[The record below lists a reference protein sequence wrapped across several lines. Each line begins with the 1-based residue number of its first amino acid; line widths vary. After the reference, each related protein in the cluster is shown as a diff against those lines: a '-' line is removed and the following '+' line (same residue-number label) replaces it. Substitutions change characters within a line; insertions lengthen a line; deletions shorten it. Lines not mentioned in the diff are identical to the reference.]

1 LETITIPAGIRYRR
15 LRMSQLRRHGF
26 TLIELLV
33 VVAIIA
39 ILASL
44 LLPALQKARAVALS
58 TSCSGNLKQFG
69 LAFALYADDHEGWL
83 CGYALNASGGK
94 IQNWRNEI
102 GPYVGGYA
110 GGYTMKPNKVF
121 VCPAL
126 QIAEIGWRQEYR
138 NESYL
143 KSIIRPLPN
152 YPDYDDWHA
161 NYSYFFYKES
171 FIKKPELRLLLVDGK
186 SLSDGLNGA
195 NTFIDVG
202 RAYREHYRHD
212 LRVNVVNVAGNVT
225 WHPYVMRRLNDA
237 IDQF

>member
-1 LETITIPAGIRYRR
+1 MPEH
-15 LRMSQLRRHGF
+15 RHSFF

-44 LLPALQKARAVALS
+44 LLPALQVARATALS
-58 TSCSGNLKQFG
+58 ASCSNNLKQLG
-69 LAFALYADDHEGWL
+69 LGFSLYADDHEGWL
-83 CGYALNASGGK
+83 CGYALNASGAK
-94 IQNWRNEI
+94 IQNWRKEI

-110 GGYTMKPNKVF
+110 GGYTMRPNKVF

-138 NESYL
+138 NESYI
-143 KSIIRPLPN
+143 KSIIRPLPHH
-152 YPDYDDWHA
+152 PDYDDWHS
-161 NYSYFFYKES
+161 NYSYSFYKES

-186 SLSDGLNGA
+186 SLGDGLNAA
-195 NTFIDVG
+195 NTFIEVG
-202 RAYREHYRHD
+202 RAFREHYRHA

-225 WHPYVMRRLNDA
+225 WHPFVLRRLNDA